1 MRGIDPT
8 LIGLSILA
16 MLAAGLVAS
25 FIAFSTMVSQ
35 DDARLYP
42 PSPAVPVPVP
52 VSTSSPAATGPILDP
67 RPPAVSQTLDDI
79 TIRVQPRYA
88 DSHRIVLTYSI
99 SGPIQSY
106 PYQVGL
112 DTLPGNWPRL
122 ILDDGTELQPDHD
135 GAIEGQYFVW
145 LSLPSDSGALVPT
158 PNEGLLTYDTSVLGN
173 PPDTLTLRL
182 TMPIA
187 VNNTPYAYPIP
198 IPTGKPGIPNTPT
211 IGPTTINGPPPN
223 KTLNYSFDLTTQVDK
238 RCRLARPGTTVEKAG
253 VRITLNYVSI
263 TASET
268 RLNLSYAGT
277 FNNNTVN
284 NSSSWHAAGTM
295 DTGPGTPQIP
305 LWNNCDLRNCGSF
318 TGFRYRAQSLLD
330 TPESQWL
337 LKVDTLANDSA
348 SLFINGPW
356 VFKFDMPANASCTAR
371 PTP

>member
-1 MRGIDPT
+1 MRRIDPT

-25 FIAFSTMVSQ
+25 FLVFSSIVSQ

-52 VSTSSPAATGPILDP
+52 ISTYPPAATGPVLDP

-88 DSHRIVLTYSI
+88 DSHRVVLTYTI
-99 SGPIQSY
+99 SGPMQSY

-112 DTLPGNWPRL
+112 DSLPGNWPRL
-122 ILDDGTELQPDHD
+122 ILDDGTELQPDRD
-135 GAIEGQYFVW
+135 GTPEDQYFAW
-145 LSLPSDSGALVPT
+145 LSVPSGAPSPW
-158 PNEGLLTYDTSVLGN
+158 PNDGLLAYDTSALSN
-173 PPDTLTLRL
+173 PHDTLTMRL

-187 VNNTPYAYPIP
+187 VNNTPYLYPSPIATGIP
-198 IPTGKPGIPNTPT
+198 GVPNTPT

-223 KTLNYSFDLTTQVDK
+223 KTLNYTFDLTTQVDK
-238 RCRLARPGTTVEKAG
+238 RCRLAQPGTTVEKAG

-277 FNNNTVN
+277 FNNNTVS

-318 TGFRYRAQSLLD
+318 TGLRYRGQSLLD

-348 SLFINGPW
+348 GLFINGPW